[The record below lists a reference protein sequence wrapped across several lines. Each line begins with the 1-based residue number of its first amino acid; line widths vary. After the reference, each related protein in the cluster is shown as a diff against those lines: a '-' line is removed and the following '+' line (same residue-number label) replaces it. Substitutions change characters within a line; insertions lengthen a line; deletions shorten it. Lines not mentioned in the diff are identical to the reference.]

1 MSKSDLQSII
11 NDSEINNML
20 EIPYF
25 KPWINQNDKNSV
37 INALNN
43 RWLTNG
49 PILKIFENE
58 LKNYLGTKFSSGV
71 GSATH
76 ALHLAMRSLGI
87 GPNDEVI
94 VPTFTFVATANAVR
108 YCGAKPILVDVDLDT
123 FNISTNEIKRKITKK
138 TKAIIPVH
146 FGGQSCDMKEII
158 QISKKHDL
166 HVVEDCA
173 HSLGS
178 TYGQK
183 KCGSIGDIGCF
194 SFYATKVITTGEGG
208 LVTTK
213 SKKIFEK
220 IQLLRSQAMSIQ
232 AKDREKK
239 AKWKYDVVDLGYN
252 YRLDEI
258 RSSLGLSQ
266 FQRLDEINKL
276 RQKIAEKYDKK
287 ISKIKGITIPS
298 TKKLRNH
305 IYHLYTIKIDEEYPL
320 TRDQLFTKLH
330 RNGIGSSVQ
339 YYPLHLMSEFKDDY
353 KNKDDFSNSNILK
366 DQVLCLPIFPKMTN
380 KEIDFVVSILK

>member
-1 MSKSDLQSII
+1 
-11 NDSEINNML
+11 ML

-49 PILKIFENE
+49 PILKKFENE

-146 FGGQSCDMKEII
+146 FGGQSCDMKEIV

-178 TYGQK
+178 TYDQK

-305 IYHLYTIKIDEEYPL
+305 IYHLYTIKIDKEYPL

-330 RNGIGSSVQ
+330 KNGIGSSVQ

-353 KNKDDFSNSNILK
+353 KNKNDFSNSNILK